1 MARRDSQST
10 VALNAK
16 IEAVHLRA
24 IETDGAFTPVEGQP
38 IAYSAA
44 GVAEKAVAGDVV
56 FVNFV
61 DPARSDVA
69 FSQNDPFNTDHD
81 SISVQSGGLTGIQGP
96 VDLGLPASAWEGGAL
111 PTVGQFVVINAS
123 GLFEGVAAPSATGGP
138 AVTYYYGQVY
148 RIDQGRAYF
157 IFTSNPMIAQDD
169 VA

>member
-24 IETDGAFTPVEGQP
+24 IETDGTFTPVEGQP

-44 GVAEKAVAGDVV
+44 GVAVAASAGDVV

-69 FSQNDPFNTDHD
+69 FSQNDPFNTDLTAV
-81 SISVQSGGLTGIQGP
+81 SIQSGGLTGIQGP
-96 VDLGLPASAWEGGAL
+96 VDLGLPASAWDGGVL
-111 PTVGQFVVINAS
+111 PTVGQYVVISNDLFSAQS
-123 GLFEGVAAPSATGGP
+123 GLNPGGTGD
-138 AVTYYYGQVY
+138 VFVYGRVY

-157 IFTSNPMIAQDD
+157 IFNSNPAIYNDT
-169 VA
+169 V